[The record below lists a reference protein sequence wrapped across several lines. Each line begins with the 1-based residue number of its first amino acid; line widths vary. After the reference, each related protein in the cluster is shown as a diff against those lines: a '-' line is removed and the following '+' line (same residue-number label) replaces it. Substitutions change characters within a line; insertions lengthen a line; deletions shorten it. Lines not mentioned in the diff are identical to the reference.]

1 MKTRD
6 IGPPLH
12 EKQGTSSLQAMSLE
26 NPFLLQN
33 VLSHQCKAWT
43 DPKTELKVHLPSL
56 KLGSTSALSS
66 DLAKATA
73 EMRQSVLK
81 PVLGTN
87 VSKDA
92 FTSPLV
98 SPCTTLKAADT
109 RNQFLSTTVPK
120 LHLHKPPTQTCS
132 FGKVM
137 TSDAAFSF
145 STQSTDK
152 TSTLTSNLLLHHK
165 LDMPLRKAPEM
176 METDVTLPQE
186 YQLLAQDAED
196 MPDVCTSMPEYCLPA
211 VDEEEMESLP
221 PLTSLQE
228 FSHCDSDPVKS
239 VNMIKMKLINAVCCS
254 LVDGPNFSSSSDPT
268 RKALEEICKEVVHWD
283 PEFLLK
289 VALYT
294 RQELNIRTT
303 ANFLLAL
310 AVFHEPCRPH
320 LRRYFSAAVQLPSDW
335 MEVPKIYQSLALKQG
350 KSVPLPS
357 CLRRAMT
364 DKFKQF
370 TEYQLAKYNTR
381 VHRGKTSKKK
391 TKEQE
396 KCKKHRQVRVFPCLR
411 KVAQVLLDLQW
422 KFDTDPGFLDSQ
434 PKRKAKER
442 QNDLSL
448 KKLIKKLHI
457 TEPAHLVQ
465 SLLGCRYPSDLQSF
479 ARSRLPGPWDSQL
492 SGKRMKLKQP
502 DTWERLLSLRGN
514 IPSVWEELIDSKKL
528 PFMAMLRNLRNLIK
542 AGIST
547 KHHRKVINRLS
558 NKVAVIQSRQFP
570 FRFLSAYKVILD
582 LEEEQRKSETPALC
596 NAAILRKIF
605 RLIASKDSS
614 LSGLKS
620 FNWTRRALRA
630 VMGIPSV
637 FQLVKREKE
646 HQKRIREVKYDME
659 VLKKYRDA
667 LDESIRISAKH
678 NLPPL
683 PGRTAI
689 FCSVDF
695 TMFQPC
701 LKAKGLCCPSEEK
714 CPEENSDPIT
724 ILELALLLS
733 LMVKETAED
742 VQLIFYTSNSVI
754 EASPSSDSILENVGS
769 IIEQIRAWQC
779 NPSPPSSSHR
789 SRRSQFH
796 TDWEYRDWQT
806 IFAQHNEGSSTW
818 DPPFSPTSECG
829 PPAEYI
835 LDLVSQKKK
844 VDTFLMISHH
854 FVDSFFMSALHLYRR
869 QVNTDSLFIHLQPE
883 QQSRNNDQTPGQWSD
898 IFLSGFS
905 EQVLRVISVRG
916 SSRLLE
922 HIGRIDERFNL
933 PKPAE
938 TLNRDQCVVQA
949 PHPLATS
956 LRIRWQS
963 IRVFISSTFRDMHG
977 ERDLLIRSV
986 FPELRARASRFF
998 LSIEEI
1004 DLRWGITEEESRS
1017 NRQLGL
1023 CLSEVARS
1031 QIFLGMLGNRY
1042 GHVPQEYDLPN
1053 LPHFEWLQS
1062 YPRGA
1067 SITELEAMQFLKNN
1081 PISSHPSAFFYFRD
1095 PTFTCSVP
1103 RQWLQDFTAEST
1115 EASRR
1120 MSDLKNCLSQ
1130 HGNANY
1136 SCYSCEWGG
1145 VTDGKPYVKELEEFG
1160 SQVLQDIWEF
1170 IKKTYIMVEDEVP
1183 EDEEKV
1189 AQEAYLDYNHRQFC
1203 ARSKLL
1209 ASASS
1214 MIEKSQHGAPAGGRV
1229 LAISA
1234 GPSEG
1239 KTVFMAALVNK
1250 LNTVKNKKNQ
1260 ADSSSMSDIFFHF
1273 SHGSPGAQSVD
1284 KMLFRLC
1291 TQLNL
1296 RLKRNS
1302 SLPVTYRGLVSE
1314 FFSLLQSISLS
1325 LRRQHSVILLI
1336 DGADCLLG
1344 QSGQRTSDWI
1354 PERLPQRVHLVL
1366 SMDENSSLLS
1376 ALKKRKD
1383 ASFLSLG
1390 PLEPSDR
1397 AEIVRHTLALY
1408 GKRLDES
1415 AFNNQMRLLLIKKG
1429 SQQPL
1434 YLKLISEELRTFAV
1448 YEKVSEMIKS
1458 FPASLPPLMQHVL
1471 ATLEQEHGLETVTTS
1486 LTALYIARNGLQER
1500 DLYSILTMCSEV
1512 GPVGSSV
1519 TWEEA
1524 QRAVGCT
1531 GLLPMASF
1539 SYLMTS
1545 FKSILGL
1552 AASSAISDSTLH
1564 LSNSHLRS
1572 AIEKRYLKKARLAK
1586 TVHLLIA
1593 AHLWKSVDPEHL
1605 DPFRKP
1611 DVDSISELPYHLI
1624 HSGCL
1629 DQLSSL
1635 LTNLHFLSA
1644 HVTLGLL
1651 PHLCEVYSL
1660 YFSFLT
1666 KSSDG
1671 VPPDSQGVEI
1681 YRDFIQRN
1689 CSLLS
1694 QNPSLFYQQVINEP
1708 DTSPI
1713 TSQGQRL
1720 LGNEKDYESA
1730 GRAHSLY
1737 TLRWKNKPQTVRKAD
1752 SKTMAVPSL
1761 PTCVSMSSTG
1771 RWAAVGT
1778 SEGSV
1783 HVLDTD
1789 SGQEVN
1795 SFETSCDGISAC
1807 ELLTD
1812 SSLCV
1817 ASYDGWMELWNIH
1830 DGSRLLRVEA
1840 HKSQI
1845 TGCSISPD
1853 RKQLATVSL
1862 DLHLKVWDST
1872 KGVLVGSHEFSYP
1885 LNCVTFHPEGQLIAC
1900 GSWDSQIIILKIG
1913 TWAAVSV
1920 ISGHKSSIRDIC
1932 FAPSGKTIASAALD
1946 GEVRL
1951 WSWQENVLL
1960 ANFPAHCGMAQVSKF
1975 ICNGRYLVTAG
1986 EDCKVQVWAGCLGQ
2000 LERLCGSGPLSPALS
2015 IAVSPLNKYLAVGY
2029 QSDGVKIYKVSTG
2042 GLFAECDIL
2051 DIAVPAITWLQNET
2065 LALGCNNKTV
2075 QIWDAIEGQA
2085 KCQHICRGHQGPVLA
2100 LAHSSQFLASA
2111 SEDCTVHLW
2120 PVNALTNGVST
2131 APVSPSAVLRGH
2143 TAGVTCCALSPDGH
2157 FLASGS
2163 KDRSLLCWDI
2173 VSGVPS
2179 LSRSLPSCHRDWI
2192 TGCSW
2197 TSSSMLL
2204 SCSNDC
2210 TLCLWDPRSGQ
2221 LLCDFLGHQS
2231 AVSTVL
2237 AMDEH
2242 LVSVSRDGILKVWN
2256 LKGVEL
2262 TSISAHNSQI
2272 NQCTVFRDHSS
2283 TAVPVTH
2290 DRGDLM
2296 VATASVDGTVKLW
2309 RPLMVEKLQSHAGHT
2324 GSIRGASATK
2334 DSPFFLT
2341 VAEDHSLR
2349 LWEAPLQKDDGSA
2362 AHHQSAVTAVAWS
2375 PNGQFVVSGSEG
2387 GEIIVWHSGSPLTT
2401 VQASEQS
2408 ISNILFTSQ
2417 GSFFVVSMNHEV
2429 TRFDL
2434 EAHPD
2439 QDSVSVKKSYSFD
2452 VGFFVTSA
2460 VLFNPEEILL
2470 LGPDVSDRKL
2480 LSVSKRSMRSLRIK
2494 TKNYFTDIVLMKNN
2508 EISVLEN
2515 SPNPVIYVLRATKSG
2530 EWKIA
2535 MKRMFPP
2542 WRGDDL
2548 GSWITKAQPDFGF
2561 ADATG
2566 CLLMEGSKA
2575 QKKTPE
2581 SEDDDNDQDTW
2592 EVLDWDRKQIHSSS
2606 VTALHILN
2614 NMIFTASLDRN
2625 VKVWTYPKLK
2635 QVGLFQCEGAVSC
2648 LEPDPVHGSEIVC
2661 GDSLGNI
2668 YFLRLQ

>member
-1 MKTRD
+1 MKTRG

-12 EKQGTSSLQAMSLE
+12 KKPGTSRLQTMSLE

-33 VLSHQCKAWT
+33 VLSQQCKAWT
-43 DPKTELKVHLPSL
+43 APQTDLKVQLSSL
-56 KLGSTSALSS
+56 KLASTSALPS
-66 DLAKATA
+66 DLAKASTKL
-73 EMRQSVLK
+73 RQSVSK
-81 PVLGTN
+81 PVLGTTASIG
-87 VSKDA
+87 V

-98 SPCTTLKAADT
+98 STSKTLKAADT
-109 RNQFLSTTVPK
+109 RNRLLSTTVPK
-120 LHLHKPPTQTCS
+120 PSPLKPPTQTYS

-137 TSDAAFSF
+137 TSEAAFSS

-152 TSTLTSNLLLHHK
+152 TSTLASNLLLHHK
-165 LDMPLRKAPEM
+165 MDAPFMRTGPEV

-186 YQLLAQDAED
+186 YQILAQDAED
-196 MPDVCTSMPEYCLPA
+196 MPDVCASMPEYCLPA

-221 PLTSLQE
+221 PPASLQE
-228 FSHCDSDPVKS
+228 FSHCDTDSGKS
-239 VNMIKMKLINAVCCS
+239 LNMIKMKLINTVCCS
-254 LVDGPNFSSSSDPT
+254 LVDGPNFSSSDDPT
-268 RKALEEICKEVVHWD
+268 RKALEEICKEVVRWD

-335 MEVPKIYQSLALKQG
+335 MEVPKIYQSLAVKQG

-357 CLRRAMT
+357 SLRRAMT

-381 VHRGKTSKKK
+381 AHRGKTSKKK
-391 TKEQE
+391 TKKQE
-396 KCKKHRQVRVFPCLR
+396 KCKKHRQVRIFPCLR
-411 KVAQVLLDLQW
+411 KVAQLLLDLQS
-422 KFDTDPGFLDSQ
+422 KFDEDPDFLNSK

-442 QNDLSL
+442 QNELSL
-448 KKLIKKLHI
+448 KKLIQMLHI
-457 TEPAHLVQ
+457 TEPATHVQ

-502 DTWERLLSLRGN
+502 DTWERLLSLQGN
-514 IPSVWEELIDSKKL
+514 IPSVWEGLIDSKKL

-542 AGIST
+542 AGISA
-547 KHHRKVINRLS
+547 KHHRKVISRLS
-558 NKVAVIQSRQFP
+558 NKDAVIQSRQFP

-582 LEEEQRKSETPALC
+582 LEEQHRKSEAPALS
-596 NAAILRKIF
+596 NAAILKKTFIMV
-605 RLIASKDSS
+605 AKKDSN
-614 LSGLKS
+614 LTGLKYHK
-620 FNWTRRALRA
+620 WTRNGLRA
-630 VMGIPSV
+630 VMGIPAV

-646 HQKRIREVKYDME
+646 VQKRIREVNFDMDL
-659 VLKKYRDA
+659 LKTYRDA
-667 LDESIRISAKH
+667 LDKSIRISAKH

-683 PGRTAI
+683 PGRTVI
-689 FCSVDF
+689 FCSVD
-695 TMFQPC
+695 TAMFKPC

-714 CPEENSDPIT
+714 DLGEDSDPIT
-724 ILELALLLS
+724 ILEVALLLS

-742 VQLIFYTSNSVI
+742 LQLVFYTSSSVI
-754 EASPSSDSILENVGS
+754 EASSSSDSILENVGS
-769 IIEQIRAWQC
+769 IIKQIEALQQD
-779 NPSPPSSSHR
+779 PPPPSSRHG
-789 SRRSQFH
+789 SRRSQSRS
-796 TDWEYRDWQT
+796 DWEHRDWQT
-806 IFAQHNEGSSTW
+806 IFAQHNEGSTTW
-818 DPPFSPTSECG
+818 DPPFTSTSECG

-835 LDLVSQKKK
+835 LDLVSHKKK
-844 VDTFLMISHH
+844 VDTFLMINDHC
-854 FVDSFFMSALHLYRR
+854 VDSFFMSALNLYRR
-869 QVNTDSLFIHLQPE
+869 QVNADSLFINLQPE
-883 QQSRNNDQTPGQWSD
+883 QGSRNNDDTPGQGGD
-898 IFLSGFS
+898 IFLSGFN
-905 EQVLRVISVRG
+905 EQILRVISVRG

-922 HIGRIDERFNL
+922 HIGKIDERFDL

-938 TLNRDQCVVQA
+938 TLNRDQCVVKA

-956 LRIRWQS
+956 PRIRWQS

-1031 QIFLGMLGNRY
+1031 QIFIGILGDRY

-1062 YPRGA
+1062 YARGA
-1067 SITELEAMQFLKNN
+1067 SITELEAMQFLKNM
-1081 PISSHPSAFFYFRD
+1081 PSSSHPNALFYFRD
-1095 PTFTCSVP
+1095 PAFISSVP
-1103 RQWLQDFTAEST
+1103 YQWSQDFTAESA
-1115 EASRR
+1115 EAARR
-1120 MSDLKNCLSQ
+1120 MSDLKSRLSQ
-1130 HGNANY
+1130 DGGAHY
-1136 SCYSCEWGG
+1136 SRYSCEWGG
-1145 VTDGKPYVKELEEFG
+1145 VADEKPYVKGLEEFG
-1160 SQVLQDIWEF
+1160 SKVLQDVWDS
-1170 IKKTYIMVEDEVP
+1170 IKKTYIMAEVEAP
-1183 EDEEKV
+1183 EDEEKMS
-1189 AQEAYLDYNHRQFC
+1189 QEAYLDYNHRQFC

-1209 ASASS
+1209 ASAAS
-1214 MIEKSQHGAPAGGRV
+1214 MIDMSQHGPPAGGRV
-1229 LAISA
+1229 LAINA

-1239 KTVFMAALVNK
+1239 KTVFMAALVDK

-1260 ADSSSMSDIFFHF
+1260 EDSSSLSDIFFHF
-1273 SHGSPGAQSVD
+1273 SHGSPGAQSVE

-1291 TQLNL
+1291 TQLNQH
-1296 RLKRNS
+1296 LKRDS
-1302 SLPVTYRGLVSE
+1302 SLPVTYRGLVLE
-1314 FFSLLQSISLS
+1314 FNSLLHSISLS
-1325 LRRQHSVILLI
+1325 LRRQHTVTLLI

-1397 AEIVRHTLALY
+1397 AEIVRHTLAVY
-1408 GKRLDES
+1408 GKKLDES

-1434 YLKLISEELRTFAV
+1434 YLKLVSEELRTFAV

-1471 ATLEQEHGLETVTTS
+1471 ASLEQEHGPETVTTS
-1486 LTALYIARNGLQER
+1486 LTALYIAKNGLRER

-1519 TWEEA
+1519 TWKEA
-1524 QRAVGCT
+1524 QRAADCT
-1531 GLLPMASF
+1531 AVLPMASF

-1552 AASSAISDSTLH
+1552 SASSAVSDSKLQ

-1572 AIEKRYLKKARLAK
+1572 AIEKRYLKKASLAK

-1593 AHLWKSVDPEHL
+1593 AHLWKSADPEQL

-1611 DVDSISELPYHLI
+1611 DVDSISELPNHLI

-1666 KSSDG
+1666 KNGDG
-1671 VPPDSQGVEI
+1671 VPPESQGVEV

-1689 CSLLS
+1689 CSLLA

-1713 TSQGQRL
+1713 TSQAQRL
-1720 LGNEKDYESA
+1720 LGNKEDFESA
-1730 GRAHSLY
+1730 HPLC
-1737 TLRWKNKPQTVRKAD
+1737 TLRWMNKPQTVRKAD

-1761 PTCVSMSSTG
+1761 PTCVSISSTG

-1778 SEGSV
+1778 SEGAV

-1817 ASYDGWMELWNIH
+1817 ASYDGWVELWNIH

-1862 DLHLKVWDST
+1862 DMHLKLWDSA

-1885 LNCVTFHPEGQLIAC
+1885 LNCVTFHPEGQLIAT
-1900 GSWDSQIIILKIG
+1900 GSWDSQITILKIG
-1913 TWAAVSV
+1913 IWTAVSV

-1932 FAPSGKTIASAALD
+1932 FAPSGKTLASAALD

-1951 WSWQENVLL
+1951 WSWQEKVLL
-1960 ANFPAHCGMAQVSKF
+1960 ANFPAHCGMAQVSRF

-1986 EDCKVQVWAGCLGQ
+1986 EDCKVQVWSGCLGQ
-2000 LERLCGSGPLSPALS
+2000 LHKVCGSGPLSPALS
-2015 IAVSPLNKYLAVGY
+2015 VAVSPHNTYLAVGY
-2029 QSDGVKIYKVSTG
+2029 QNDGVKIYRVSTG
-2042 GLFAECDIL
+2042 GLFSECDIH
-2051 DIAVPAITWLQNET
+2051 DIAVPAITWLQDET
-2065 LALGCNNKTV
+2065 LATGCNNKNI

-2085 KCQHICRGHQGPVLA
+2085 KCRHICRGHHGPVLA
-2100 LAHSSQFLASA
+2100 LAHSPQLLASA

-2120 PVNALTNGVST
+2120 PMNALTNGVST
-2131 APVSPSAVLRGH
+2131 VPVSPSAVLRGH
-2143 TAGVTCCALSPDGH
+2143 SAGVTCCAFSPDGH

-2163 KDRSLLCWDI
+2163 KDRSLLCWDT
-2173 VSGVPS
+2173 VSGEPS

-2210 TLCLWDPRSGQ
+2210 TLCLWDPKSGQ
-2221 LLCDFLGHQS
+2221 LLCEFLGHQS

-2242 LVSVSRDGILKVWN
+2242 VVSVSRDGVLKVWN
-2256 LKGVEL
+2256 LDGVEL
-2262 TSISAHNSQI
+2262 TSISAHSSQI
-2272 NQCTVFRDHSS
+2272 NQCTVFSDHSS
-2283 TAVPVTH
+2283 KALPVTN
-2290 DRGDLM
+2290 DGGDLM

-2309 RPLMVEKLQSHAGHT
+2309 RPLMVEKFQSHAGHT
-2324 GSIRGASATK
+2324 GSVRGASATK

-2341 VAEDHSLR
+2341 VAEDRSLR
-2349 LWEAPLQKDDGSA
+2349 LWQAPLQKDEGSA
-2362 AHHQSAVTAVAWS
+2362 EHHQSAVTALAWS

-2387 GEIIVWHSGSPLTT
+2387 GEVIVWHSGSPLTT
-2401 VQASEQS
+2401 VQASEQA

-2417 GSFFVVSMNHEV
+2417 SSFFVVSMNHEV
-2429 TRFDL
+2429 TRWDL
-2434 EAHPD
+2434 EARPD
-2439 QDSVSVKKSYSFD
+2439 QNSVSVKKSYSFD
-2452 VGFFVTSA
+2452 VGFLVTS
-2460 VLFNPEEILL
+2460 VGLFNQEDILL
-2470 LGPDVSDRKL
+2470 VGTDCNDRKL
-2480 LSVSKRSMRSLRIK
+2480 LSIGRRSMRNLRIK
-2494 TKNYFTDIVLMKNN
+2494 AKNYFTDIILMKDNK
-2508 EISVLEN
+2508 ISVLEN
-2515 SPNPVIYVLRATKSG
+2515 SPKPVMYVLHATKSG
-2530 EWKIA
+2530 EWEVA
-2535 MKRMFPP
+2535 MKRTFPP
-2542 WRGDDL
+2542 WSGDDL

-2566 CLLMEGSKA
+2566 RLLMEGSKS
-2575 QKKTPE
+2575 QKKMPA
-2581 SEDDDNDQDTW
+2581 SEDDHDDPETW
-2592 EVLDWDRKQIHSSS
+2592 EVVSWDGKQIHSSS

-2614 NMIFTASLDRN
+2614 NMILTASLDRN
-2625 VKVWTYPKLK
+2625 VKVWTHPKLK

-2648 LEPDPVHGSEIVC
+2648 LEPNPVHGSEIVC